1 MSITENGQ
9 LDGPVVITNREI
21 YNELLQV
28 KGVVQIMGGQATQ
41 LGDHEN
47 RIRKLEAWRYAL
59 PSTLILALASLAS
72 AILIPLLGGTHG

>member
-1 MSITENGQ
+1 MSEQNGE
-9 LDGPVVITNREI
+9 GAVVITNREI

-59 PSTLILALASLAS
+59 PSTLLLAISSLAV
-72 AILIPLLGGTHG
+72 ALIGILEGTHG